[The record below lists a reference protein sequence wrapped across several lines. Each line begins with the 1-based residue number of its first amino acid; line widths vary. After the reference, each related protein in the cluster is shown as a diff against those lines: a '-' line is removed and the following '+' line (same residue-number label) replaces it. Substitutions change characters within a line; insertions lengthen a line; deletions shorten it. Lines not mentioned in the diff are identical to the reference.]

1 MKKIHNIH
9 DLRQEQEILEQRK
22 LQLEKE
28 LHRDWNDVK
37 RDLSGQGNS
46 FPVSLKHKYP
56 PGLLYKALSLGTGLL
71 ASKFG
76 GKIGGKIYSWFK

>member
-1 MKKIHNIH
+1 MKKIRNIY
-9 DLRQEQEILEQRK
+9 DLRQEQEMLDQRK

-28 LHRDWNDVK
+28 LRRDWNDVK
-37 RDLSGQGNS
+37 SDLSGQRNS
-46 FPVSLKHKYP
+46 FPVSLKHKFP
-56 PGLLYKALSLGTGLL
+56 PGLLFKALSLGTGLL